1 MKTTETKVE
10 DLKVYPLTP
19 DRWQDFETLFG
30 EHGAY
35 GNCWCMFWR
44 MKRSEFMKMKGEEKK
59 AAMLDLV
66 NSGVATGVMLYEK
79 DQPIGWCS
87 LGPRETLY
95 PLERSTTLKRI
106 DDQPVWSIVCFFIL
120 RGCRKQGLMQVLVK
134 GAVDH
139 ARDQGA
145 RIVEAYPTDMQSG
158 IMAGKH
164 LTGYH
169 GYMGIASTF
178 RKFGFVE
185 VGRPNEYQVI
195 MRYTIQ

>member
-1 MKTTETKVE
+1 MKTNGTNLEEFKVFT
-10 DLKVYPLTP
+10 LTP

-44 MKRSEFMKMKGEEKK
+44 MKRSEFMKMTGEEKK
-59 AAMLDLV
+59 AAMVDLV
-66 NSGVATGVMLYEK
+66 NSGVVPGVMLYEK

-87 LGPRETLY
+87 IDRRETLY

-106 DDQPVWSIVCFFIL
+106 DDQPVWSIVCFFVK
-120 RGCRKQGLMQVLVK
+120 RGYQKQGLMKILVR

-139 ARDQGA
+139 ARDHGA
-145 RIVEAYPTDMQSG
+145 RIVEAYPTDLQMVT
-158 IMAGKH
+158 MAGKH

-178 RKFGFVE
+178 RKSGFLE
-185 VGRPNEYQVI
+185 VDRPNEYQVI